1 MSTKAIERP
10 VTAKRPVQP
19 GQGKDSPGLPG
30 LAEALEIYRRI
41 AQVGGVRPPRAAR
54 RRPSSAAGPAGL
66 SG

>member
-1 MSTKAIERP
+1 MSTKMIERP

-19 GQGKDSPGLPG
+19 GREQDSPGLPG

-41 AQVGGVRPPRAAR
+41 AQVGGVRPRAGR
-54 RRPSSAAGPAGL
+54 RQPSSAGGPARL